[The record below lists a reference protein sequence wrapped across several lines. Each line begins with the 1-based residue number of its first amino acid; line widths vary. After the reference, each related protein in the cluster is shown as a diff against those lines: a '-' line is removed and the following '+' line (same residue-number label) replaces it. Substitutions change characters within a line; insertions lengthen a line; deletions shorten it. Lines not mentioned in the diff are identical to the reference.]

1 MEEEGEEMFGSGMNA
16 KHGGRLTLRC
26 LTGVGLAI
34 LSAGAAPAQQHPD
47 LSGYWKL
54 RNDSFNVPQASVTP
68 GTVAGAA
75 AQTRHDI
82 EAVRWCDPVGMPAI
96 MGDRAPIDLRQ
107 SASVIG
113 IVAKPQSSERYIYLD
128 GRKHPDKDELD
139 PTTNGHSIGQWE
151 GETLVVDTIGF
162 NDRGVTRLPG
172 GGVRTSNSHLTE
184 RYRLM
189 GNGQRL
195 DVTFTWEDGNV
206 FTKSHTYEFRY
217 YRIPEISD
225 PRIFPCNAKDAER
238 AKFLMEPPVAK

>member
-1 MEEEGEEMFGSGMNA
+1 M
-16 KHGGRLTLRC
+16 TLGC

-34 LSAGAAPAQQHPD
+34 LSAGVAVAQQHPD
-47 LSGYWKL
+47 LSGYWEL
-54 RNDSFNVPQASVTP
+54 RYDSFNVPQASVTP
-68 GTVAGAA
+68 GTLASAA
-75 AQTRHDI
+75 SQIRHDI
-82 EAVRWCDPVGMPAI
+82 EAVRWCDPIGMPAI
-96 MGDRAPIDLRQ
+96 MFDRAPIDLRQ

-128 GRKHPDKDELD
+128 GREHPQKDELE
-139 PTTNGHSIGQWE
+139 PSTNGHSIGRWE
-151 GETLVVDTIGF
+151 GDVLVVDTIGF

-195 DVTFTWEDGNV
+195 DVTFTWQDANV
-206 FTKSHTYEFRY
+206 FTKPHTYEVRY

-225 PRIFPCNAKDAER
+225 PRIFPCNAKDADR
-238 AKFLMEPPVAK
+238 AKFLMETPAAR